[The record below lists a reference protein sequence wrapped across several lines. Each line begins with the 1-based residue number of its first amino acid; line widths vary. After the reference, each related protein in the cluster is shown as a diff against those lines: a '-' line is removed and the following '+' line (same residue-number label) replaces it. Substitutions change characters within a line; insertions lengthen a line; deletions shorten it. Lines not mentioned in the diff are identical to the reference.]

1 MKTLGIT
8 ALLVLLAGAWAQVAF
23 REPIC
28 DSPEAEEA
36 ALAAR
41 DYLNGQHTH
50 GYKYE
55 LNRIEDIKVYPGMN
69 GNEIYVIEVDLLE
82 TNCHVLDP
90 TPLANCTVRP
100 KHLTAVEGDCDVVL
114 NKVGGALSVS
124 AFKCKTEESTEDLCL
139 GCISLLPLNNTE
151 GLDFVHAT
159 LAALNNNSVDTS
171 YTILEVGRMSS
182 QVVSG
187 GPVFQA
193 EYVIIEANCTDGVCV
208 PLNDPLAARGFCIAE
223 GVKTSHAT
231 RCKMFPTQ
239 LMPVVDAN
247 GTVTHVPVKPP
258 VVQVH
263 TGSLSRKHGLSHHK
277 LTSFHNPLLSGHL
290 SAEST
295 ESLEVVPQAAVVADT
310 ATGVSEPVQP
320 DDSAADSSSSREVP
334 VVMFKRD
341 VSNFSIGIEGPIIET
356 GPALFRPRCPGMIRH
371 FD

>member
-1 MKTLGIT
+1 MK
-8 ALLVLLAGAWAQVAF
+8 
-23 REPIC
+23 RDE
-28 DSPEAEEA
+28 SP
-36 ALAAR
+36 
-41 DYLNGQHTH
+41 
-50 GYKYE
+50 
-55 LNRIEDIKVYPGMN
+55 
-69 GNEIYVIEVDLLE
+69 
-82 TNCHVLDP
+82 TN
-90 TPLANCTVRP
+90 A
-100 KHLTAVEGDCDVVL
+100 
-114 NKVGGALSVS
+114 S
-124 AFKCKTEESTEDLCL
+124 F
-139 GCISLLPLNNTE
+139 
-151 GLDFVHAT
+151 
-159 LAALNNNSVDTS
+159 
-171 YTILEVGRMSS
+171 

-208 PLNDPLAARGFCIAE
+208 PLNDPLAVSTTFCLFSHLSMFTPNSGFCYYKTHSKLTDGQVIFSPPPSAKARGFCIAE

-239 LMPVVDAN
+239 LVKHYNSFCYAFCKVTLKKSWPTAMIFQMPVVDAN

-295 ESLEVVPQAAVVADT
+295 ESLEVVPQAAGVADT

-371 FD
+371 FDWTCPLVLNLSKHVMHSSSWNI